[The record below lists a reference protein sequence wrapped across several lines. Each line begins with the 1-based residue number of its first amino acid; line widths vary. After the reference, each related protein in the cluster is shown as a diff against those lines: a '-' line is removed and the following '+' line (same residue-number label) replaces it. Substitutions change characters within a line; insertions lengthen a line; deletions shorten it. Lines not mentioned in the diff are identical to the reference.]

1 MKTSE
6 KGRPS
11 ANEADEYRRKAKDAE
26 HAAETA
32 ETAEAKE
39 FYLAM
44 AKNYHELAD
53 SAEKER
59 R

>member
-6 KGRPS
+6 KGRPGAS
-11 ANEADEYRRKAKDAE
+11 EADEYRQKAKDAE
-26 HAAETA
+26 HSAETA

-39 FYLAM
+39 FYLAI

-53 SAEKER
+53 SAAKDR
-59 R
+59 Q

>member
-11 ANEADEYRRKAKDAE
+11 PNEAEEYRRKAKDAE

-32 ETAEAKE
+32 ESAEAKE

-44 AKNYHELAD
+44 AKNYHELA
-53 SAEKER
+53 SKAEKGGH
-59 R
+59 